1 MEAKNENIGVGKK
14 IFVKKKEKMGYNVSK
29 LHVFWFYTIK
39 NDRTTQYI
47 PLRADLL
54 ILYLEC
60 SLDPGPDLRHE
71 AQLAGEYL
79 GEEDGDHLLA
89 RPLTLLLKTS
99 DVDPDQVG
107 SPFIWVR
114 GSESRGIK

>member
-1 MEAKNENIGVGKK
+1 MH
-14 IFVKKKEKMGYNVSK
+14 
-29 LHVFWFYTIK
+29 LFWFYTIK

-99 DVDPDQVG
+99 DVDPDPVG
-107 SPFIWVR
+107 SHR
-114 GSESRGIK
+114 GRIYTDLYIETPDFYTHLRKRTIF